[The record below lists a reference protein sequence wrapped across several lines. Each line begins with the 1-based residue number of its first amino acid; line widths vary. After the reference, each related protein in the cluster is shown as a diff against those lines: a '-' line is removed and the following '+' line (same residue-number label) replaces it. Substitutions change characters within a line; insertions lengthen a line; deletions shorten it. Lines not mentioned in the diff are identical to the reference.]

1 MFGNGFGVAALAA
14 SALVAGM
21 AGVADAAPPT
31 LEDLLRPSQH
41 TLVQI
46 SPGGRYIAATV
57 REPENNEN
65 RMLLVV
71 IDRATNKPVRVLDP
85 EEKAEIGRMW
95 WGGDE
100 RLFVQTRW
108 GGDTFQQ
115 YFIDP
120 RVVAI
125 NVDGSGKRLLD
136 ASILDIL
143 DDGHMLIERCAKQT
157 SKGCF
162 NFVQKVDTMG
172 NRRGPRIADAPA
184 ANAWYFTDNAGNVLF
199 ASVWGDEDGLQTIWC
214 RHGDDWQ
221 VFNEEAKSGIR
232 IGPIGTSRDDRQVY
246 LQVEAAEGPDRI
258 ERMDLDTGARTEVM
272 RDAELD
278 PAFIVWSADGRQPI
292 GAAYGLGVP
301 RARFWDPADPDA
313 KLLRGIEAAFPED
326 AVTFANG
333 SRDGKHIV
341 VRVWGDRDPGSY
353 YLLDRDTRHMDL
365 VARVRPWLAPDT
377 LARNRPIAFR
387 TRDGLT
393 LHGYLT
399 LPLDATAPPPLVVL
413 PHGGPF
419 EIRDDWAY
427 DEETQLLAANGY
439 AVLRI
444 NYRGSGG
451 FGRAFQRAGYRQW
464 GLKIMDDIVDGTRWA
479 MAEGRVDPRRACI
492 WGTSFGGYAALMG
505 AAQAPDLYRCAIS
518 TAGPTN
524 LVITRKW
531 GDTHRSAWGRHFLDE
546 AVGDDEKTLY
556 AQSPVSQVDRIRA
569 PVMLVHGRH
578 DDRVSFEHAK
588 AMVAAMDKAG
598 KPMETY
604 FFGDETHGIY
614 GDENRREYYE
624 HVLAFLRTHL
634 RGE

>member
-1 MFGNGFGVAALAA
+1 MSFGKCVMAVVFACG
-14 SALVAGM
+14 LVGGNAG
-21 AGVADAAPPT
+21 AAPPT
-31 LEDLLRPSQH
+31 LEDILRPSQH

-57 REPENNEN
+57 RKPENNEN

-71 IDRATNKPVRVLDP
+71 IDRETNKPVRVLDP

-95 WGGDE
+95 WAGDD

-115 YFIDP
+115 YFVDP

-125 NVDGSGKRLLD
+125 NVDGTDKRLLD
-136 ASILDIL
+136 AYILDIL
-143 DDGHMLIERCAKQT
+143 DDGHMLIERCAKWT

-162 NFVQKVDTMG
+162 NFVQKVDTLG
-172 NRRGPRIADAPA
+172 NRRGPRLVDAPA
-184 ANAWYFTDNAGNVLF
+184 VNAWYFTDNAGNVLF
-199 ASVWGDEDGLQTIWC
+199 ASVWDDQDGRQTIW
-214 RHGDDWQ
+214 RRRGDAWE
-221 VFNEEAKSGIR
+221 VFNEEAKSGVK
-232 IGPIGTSRDDRQVY
+232 IGLIGTSRDDRQVF
-246 LQVEAAEGPDRI
+246 LRTETAQGPDRI
-258 ERMDLDTGARTEVM
+258 ERMDLASGERTVVM
-272 RDAELD
+272 SDPELD
-278 PAFIVWSADGRQPI
+278 PDFVVWSADGRQPI

-301 RARFWDPADPDA
+301 RARYWDAADPDA
-313 KLLRGIEAAFPED
+313 KLLRGIEAAFPDD
-326 AVTFANG
+326 AVAFANG

-341 VRVWGDRDPGSY
+341 VKVWGDRDPGSY
-353 YLLDRDTRHMDL
+353 YVLDRDTKRMDL
-365 VARVRPWLAPDT
+365 IARAQPWLAPDT

-387 TRDGLT
+387 SRDGLT

-399 LPLDATAPPPLVVL
+399 LPLDTQVPPPLVVL

-419 EIRDDWAY
+419 DIEDGWAY

-444 NYRGSGG
+444 NYRGSAG
-451 FGRAFQRAGYRQW
+451 FGRAFQRSGYRQW
-464 GLKIMDDIVDGTRWA
+464 GLKIMDDIIDGTRWA
-479 MAEGRVDPRRACI
+479 LAEGQVDPKRACI

-524 LVITRKW
+524 LLITRKW
-531 GDTHRSAWGRHFLDE
+531 GDTHRTAWGRHFLDE
-546 AVGDDEKTLY
+546 AVGDDEKMLY
-556 AQSPVSQVDRIRA
+556 AQSPVSQVDRIQA

-588 AMVAAMDKAG
+588 AMVEAMEKAG

-614 GDENRREYYE
+614 GEENRKEYYE
-624 HVLAFLRTHL
+624 HVLAFLRRHL
-634 RGE
+634 REE